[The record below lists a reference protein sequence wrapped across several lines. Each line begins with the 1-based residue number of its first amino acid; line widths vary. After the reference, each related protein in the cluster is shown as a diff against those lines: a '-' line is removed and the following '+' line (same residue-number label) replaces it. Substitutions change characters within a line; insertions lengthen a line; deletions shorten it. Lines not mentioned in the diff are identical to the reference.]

1 LATSPAESET
11 DLIFKRLSLQVPQH
25 YRRGVRAAIIATVA
39 GYAIAFAAIQLEQP
53 WNEQPHPRELYVV
66 CAGLV
71 AVWLERRGRA
81 RAAIRIVLGA
91 VWLELH
97 LTLLTLGPRAAVG
110 GVFPVILAGVV
121 MFFGSRAGG
130 LTALSSLLSVPGF
143 VLAGPLLGLGPGIH
157 SGDLIY
163 IVAIEA
169 CTLAITFPLLL
180 LMNTLS
186 GVLGNAERD
195 ARRLR
200 ELIDGAPDAIVVVNE
215 RGAIEDTNPSA
226 ELLFRKRRVELLGA
240 RFASLGLSRVGDDGA
255 LEPLESQGLSA
266 EAQEFLGP
274 VVNDAESTARIPV
287 EAMART
293 VAREDGSRDC
303 LVVLRDISQRKL
315 SDARTAQLQ
324 RQLQQSQKLEAL
336 GKLAGGVAHD
346 FNNLLMAVGGY
357 ADALSRHEDAPVR
370 DIARSLKGLRRRA
383 AGLTEHLVAFAK
395 KGMTQPRNLELSR
408 AVSESP
414 RLLTHLIEPSIRLLV
429 NAPAPA
435 FIYADPAQI
444 EQVLLNLAINA
455 RDAMP
460 QGGTLTISCQ
470 LREETGRVELR
481 VADTGHGMD
490 EATRRAAFEPFFTT
504 KPRTH
509 GTGLGLALVHGIVEA
524 SGGTIRLESTPGCG
538 TEFTLSWPALTL
550 GTDTQRRLRLSE
562 ATAEIASQHQ
572 REN

>member
-1 LATSPAESET
+1 LATSPADSET

-39 GYAIAFAAIQLEQP
+39 GYAIAFASIQLEQP
-53 WNEQPHPRELYVV
+53 WSEQAHPRELYVV
-66 CAGLV
+66 GAGLL

-81 RAAIRIVLGA
+81 RAAIGIVLGA

-97 LTLLTLGPRAAVG
+97 LTLLTAGPRAAVG

-121 MFFGSRAGG
+121 MFFGSRAGV

-143 VLAGPLLGLGPGIH
+143 VLAGPLLGLGPGIVP
-157 SGDLIY
+157 GDLIY
-163 IVAIEA
+163 LVAIEA

-226 ELLFRKRRVELLGA
+226 ELLLRKRRAELLGA
-240 RFASLGLSRVGDDGA
+240 RFASLGLFRVGDDGA
-255 LEPLESQGLSA
+255 LQPLESHALSA
-266 EAQEFLGP
+266 EPQEFLGP
-274 VVNDAESTARIPV
+274 VVRDGEPDARIPV

-303 LVVLRDISQRKL
+303 LVVLRDITQRKL
-315 SDARTAQLQ
+315 SDMRTAQLQ

-357 ADALSRHEDAPVR
+357 ADGLSRHEDAAVR

-414 RLLTHLIEPSIRLLV
+414 RLLEQLIEPSIRLLV
-429 NAPAPA
+429 HAPAPA

-444 EQVLLNLAINA
+444 EQVLLNLALNA

-470 LREETGRVELR
+470 LREDTGRVELR

-524 SGGTIRLESTPGCG
+524 SGGTIRLESAPGSG